1 MPLLERE
8 RLFEKRSF
16 PCKALPLV
24 QSDTG
29 LLTQTGGFE
38 ASNRSAYIFTRTI
51 TRFRIVYSCA
61 VRFST
66 RNTTILAPLAALVL
80 DSLEELSP
88 ERVRSLPVA

>member
-1 MPLLERE
+1 VPL
-8 RLFEKRSF
+8 F
-16 PCKALPLV
+16 V

-38 ASNRSAYIFTRTI
+38 ASDRSAYIFTRTR

-61 VRFST
+61 VRFPT
-66 RNTTILAPLAALVL
+66 WNTTTLAPLAALVL

>member
-1 MPLLERE
+1 MRRSSPVADRRAPLFSVP
-8 RLFEKRSF
+8 LF
-16 PCKALPLV
+16 V

-38 ASNRSAYIFTRTI
+38 ASDRSAYIFTRTR

-66 RNTTILAPLAALVL
+66 RNTATLAPLAALVL